1 MQIIAVK
8 IHEDVRDYLPSYM
21 KYSQQPSNE
30 KEYEKFLKKGE
41 AENRGLGFH
50 ECMNFKVCQD
60 NSVKFYLPPRYT
72 PSSKM
77 KGEEFIVV
85 WISYSPHKIL
95 GIQYKAK
102 IIGSG
107 KESFIRDDSSF
118 RYRGTPLTYHG
129 VTYSD
134 YSILFNSP
142 MELKNSRHIPRF
154 ISWGSGLRYLKM
166 SHIKNI
172 VSDRIKVLEKVH
184 NSYEE
189 KELTKLL
196 HLADYIALDD
206 SNQNGSKASVHIPDK
221 ELGDFGEELV
231 YKDQVKKALRL
242 EIPQKEIV
250 RISLIDPQCVYDIE
264 SVRPTINGYEK
275 LYIEVKTTHDME
287 NPSIYISDR
296 QVNFARKH
304 KANHLFAFVDASK
317 KSIRYVNIDEI
328 DKNSEFSLSIEKYR
342 LKKM

>member
-1 MQIIAVK
+1 MKIIAVK
-8 IHEDVRDYLPSYM
+8 IHEDARDFLPSYM
-21 KYSQQPSNE
+21 KYSQQPSSE
-30 KEYEKFLKKGE
+30 KEYEEFLNKGE
-41 AENRGLGFH
+41 EGKGGLGFH

-60 NSVKFYLPPRYT
+60 NSVKFYLPPGYT
-72 PSSKM
+72 PSSKVRN
-77 KGEEFIVV
+77 EDFVIV
-85 WISYSPHKIL
+85 WISYIPHKIL

-102 IIGSG
+102 IIGSE

-129 VTYSD
+129 MTCSD

-142 MELKNSRHIPRF
+142 MELKDSRHIPQF
-154 ISWGSGLRYLKM
+154 ISWGSGLRYLKER
-166 SHIKNI
+166 HLKNI
-172 VSDRIKVLEKVH
+172 VSDRIKLLKKIRNH
-184 NSYEE
+184 YEDN
-189 KELTKLL
+189 ELVKLQQM
-196 HLADYIALDD
+196 ADFLDID
-206 SNQNGSKASVHIPDK
+206 HSDKNGSKLSVHIPDK

-231 YKDQVKKALRL
+231 YKDQVKKALQL
-242 EIPQKEIV
+242 GVPQKEIV

-304 KANHLFAFVDASK
+304 KVNHLFAFVDASK

-328 DKNSEFSLSIEKYR
+328 DNNSEFSLSIEKYR
-342 LKKM
+342 LRRV